1 MEASTDRIVD
11 LGETVFRSVL
21 SAPPAPLADAFCSE
35 EDLELISSS
44 SDENSIRD
52 TSGTYLSCPSETES
66 DEQVAEVD
74 MAPRY
79 RRYTEDEQDLEVEQV
94 AMHEDMIE
102 DEVDVEKGGRSEDE
116 RDTEGEEY
124 PEGERSVL
132 PSKTQVASRSQAPVS
147 RQRGLSWEDM
157 YLADSIEWKSSKNR
171 DTQASKTLAKAQNER
186 IKSPP
191 AQAPRTSPLV

>member
-1 MEASTDRIVD
+1 
-11 LGETVFRSVL
+11 
-21 SAPPAPLADAFCSE
+21 
-35 EDLELISSS
+35 
-44 SDENSIRD
+44 
-52 TSGTYLSCPSETES
+52 
-66 DEQVAEVD
+66 
-74 MAPRY
+74 
-79 RRYTEDEQDLEVEQV
+79 LEVEQV

-116 RDTEGEEY
+116 RDTEGEGY